1 MGRLRGAALA
11 RTGPGGPGQLT
22 AKRDHLAT
30 TPVNSAVDLGS
41 LLDLECRKPIF
52 KEAFMTE
59 EQKKEVA
66 VFRYGVIAE

>member
-1 MGRLRGAALA
+1 
-11 RTGPGGPGQLT
+11 
-22 AKRDHLAT
+22 
-30 TPVNSAVDLGS
+30 VNSAVDLGS